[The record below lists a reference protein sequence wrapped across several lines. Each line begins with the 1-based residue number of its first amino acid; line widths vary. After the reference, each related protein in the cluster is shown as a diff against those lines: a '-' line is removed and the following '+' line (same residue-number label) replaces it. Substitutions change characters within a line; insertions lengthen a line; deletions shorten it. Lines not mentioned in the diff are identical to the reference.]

1 MEAGRRAPD
10 RVEQRGFGR
19 GHPDLTI
26 AFQPGEQRGAARG
39 IEVGSHFVE
48 EEDGRSAAA
57 FGNQFGMGEH
67 QAEE

>member
-1 MEAGRRAPD
+1 
-10 RVEQRGFGR
+10 
-19 GHPDLTI
+19 
-26 AFQPGEQRGAARG
+26 
-39 IEVGSHFVE
+39 VGSHFVE